1 MDRMDATFRRTMTNV
16 TDVLFPVSKT
26 ARDPQRQQIIKP
38 GNEYVTNL
46 PLQMALFFNACYS
59 PLWMIT
65 SAVVIEAKFA
75 YLNMLYQ
82 EDHSFFSFQF
92 AVPQLAYSIIEV
104 VRLYLGYVGN
114 LMERVP
120 ELAGFWLLT
129 VLLQL
134 PLILLMTFNEDAK
147 VVPLER
153 AMNIVKALFI
163 VFEVICGYIAIRI
176 MVNYQ
181 VTKFHLQ
188 QFTDLEQ
195 IDDPYYQHDDGYVM

>member
-82 EDHSFFSFQF
+82 IIVT
-92 AVPQLAYSIIEV
+92 AVFIAYSIIEI

-147 VVPLER
+147 IVPLER
-153 AMNIVKALFI
+153 AVNIVKALFI
-163 VFEVICGYIAIRI
+163 VFEVICGYFAIRI

-195 IDDPYYQHDDGYVM
+195 IEDPYYQHDDGYVM

>member
-65 SAVVIEAKFA
+65 IAVVIEAKFA

-82 EDHSFFSFQF
+82 IIVT
-92 AVPQLAYSIIEV
+92 AVFIAYSIIEV

-153 AMNIVKALFI
+153 AVNIVKALFI
-163 VFEVICGYIAIRI
+163 VFEVICGYFAIRI

-188 QFTDLEQ
+188 QFSDLEQ

>member
-82 EDHSFFSFQF
+82 IIVT
-92 AVPQLAYSIIEV
+92 AVFIAYSIIEI

-147 VVPLER
+147 IVPLER

-163 VFEVICGYIAIRI
+163 VFEVICGYFAIRI

-195 IDDPYYQHDDGYVM
+195 IEEPYYQHDDGYVM